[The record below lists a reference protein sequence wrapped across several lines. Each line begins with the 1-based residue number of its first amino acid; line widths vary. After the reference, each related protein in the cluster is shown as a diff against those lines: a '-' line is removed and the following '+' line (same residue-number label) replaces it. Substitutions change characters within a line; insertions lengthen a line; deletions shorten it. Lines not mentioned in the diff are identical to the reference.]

1 MIIIC
6 KANTTD
12 GEIRAI
18 VEKIENNSLRPH
30 ISRGA
35 ERIII
40 GIIGD
45 ERRIRR
51 ESFLLMPGVENVVP
65 VLKPYKLASREFHPQ
80 GTVVKV
86 AGVEI
91 GGKSVVLIAG
101 PCSVEDAG
109 QIEATAAI
117 VKAAGASL
125 LRGGAFKPRTS
136 PYAFQG
142 LGEEGLKLL
151 AAAREK
157 TGLGIVTEVL
167 ESADVELVAEYTD
180 MLQVG
185 ARNMHNTHLLR
196 ALARTGKPVLLKRNF
211 SATLNEFLMSA
222 EYILS
227 GGNPNVVL
235 CERGIRTFVEY
246 TRNTLDL
253 NIVPAVKAAS
263 HLPILVDPSHG
274 TGRQDLVI
282 PMSRAAIAAGADGLI
297 VEVHPTPV
305 EALSDGEQSLTPAA
319 FEDLA
324 REVSKI
330 AAALDRTMATP

>member
-6 KANTTD
+6 KSTATD
-12 GEIRAI
+12 GDIRA
-18 VEKIENNSLRPH
+18 VVAKIEEFSLVPH
-30 ISRGA
+30 LSRGL
-35 ERIII
+35 ERTII

-51 ESFLLMPGVENVVP
+51 DSFLLMPGVESVIP
-65 VLKPYKLASREFHPQ
+65 VLKPYKLASREFHPA
-80 GTVVKV
+80 GTIVDVGGVQIGSKGVVV
-86 AGVEI
+86 
-91 GGKSVVLIAG
+91 IAG
-101 PCSVEDAG
+101 PCSVESAE
-109 QIEATAAI
+109 QIETAA
-117 VKAAGASL
+117 VSVRAAGASL

-167 ESADVELVAEYTD
+167 EAADVGKVAEYAD

-196 ALARTGKPVLLKRNF
+196 ALARAGKPVLLKRNF
-211 SATLNEFLMSA
+211 SATLTEFLMSA

-253 NIVPAVKAAS
+253 NVVPAVKSAS

-274 TGRQDLVI
+274 TGRQDLVL

-297 VEVHPTPV
+297 VEVHPHPA
-305 EALSDGEQSLTPAA
+305 EAYSDGDQSLTPDA
-319 FEDLA
+319 FADLV
-324 REVSKI
+324 REISRISEVMNRPLTS
-330 AAALDRTMATP
+330 R